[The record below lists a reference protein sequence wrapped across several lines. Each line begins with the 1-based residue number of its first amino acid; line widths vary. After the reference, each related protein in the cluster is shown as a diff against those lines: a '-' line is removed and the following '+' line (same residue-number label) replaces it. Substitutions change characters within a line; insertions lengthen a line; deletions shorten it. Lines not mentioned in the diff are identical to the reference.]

1 MDTGEKL
8 KALQTSPE
16 MVNVIKLLTA
26 VFIDCELKRH
36 IRFTYTIEGVKYEM
50 NFMPIENEVVYKKEL
65 YL

>member
-1 MDTGEKL
+1 MEIGEKL

-36 IRFTYTIEGVKYEM
+36 IRFTYTI
-50 NFMPIENEVVYKKEL
+50 
-65 YL
+65 